1 MPHKGSVEQRYFD
14 PSADEMWAAVQKL
27 PSIWPKPLTWREI
40 HCGKPES
47 SEKAVDNQQEI
58 SEDVPAS
65 RPFASNQNST
75 SATGIVTPRP
85 DSQLDEAPL
94 PVADIEA
101 LGSPHKGGR
110 KARRIASQ
118 PVMNPR
124 MPISG
129 LITGTDANDLA
140 DFFESL
146 AKVIRNGAGHGFGEQ
161 FGVGPGGAGRAG

>member
-1 MPHKGSVEQRYFD
+1 MRLVWSDGDAPIAPE
-14 PSADEMWAAVQKL
+14 EMWAAVQKL

-40 HCGKPES
+40 HCGKLES
-47 SEKAVDNQQEI
+47 SEKAVDNRPEI
-58 SEDVPAS
+58 SEDGTAS
-65 RPFASNQNST
+65 RLPETANNST
-75 SATGIVTPRP
+75 SATGIVQPRP

-94 PVADIEA
+94 PVADFEA
-101 LGSPHKGGR
+101 LGSPRKGGR
-110 KARRIASQ
+110 KARRIASE
-118 PVMNPR
+118 PVMNPK